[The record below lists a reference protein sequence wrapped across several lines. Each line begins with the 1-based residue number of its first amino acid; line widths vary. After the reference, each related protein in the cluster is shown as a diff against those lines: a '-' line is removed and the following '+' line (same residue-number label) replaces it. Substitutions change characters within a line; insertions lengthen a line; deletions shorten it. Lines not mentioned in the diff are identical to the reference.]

1 MSIIAL
7 LGQQRHLRE
16 LGLGIIASNTS
27 KCHAPQWLITQVSTC
42 PFLSLWTAPCSAPSD
57 KNAFQFSTSFLHV
70 TSRTLWTVYPLGDR
84 QMDLKRAGDA
94 SHRSSS
100 EKSDDCVRKQPPRCS
115 ETSKPLT
122 GLMDFS
128 LLMSAE
134 NEAKKKADRPLRNS
148 IKASESLIKA
158 DPNREILPDLPII
171 TAAKT
176 TYSACHW
183 LTEMAITIKTS
194 IGKKHE
200 KCNPFFSTRII
211 TKMLRLVYL
220 IRTPLSKTRD
230 QWQPQVF
237 RFQLNFILTD
247 EHLQHPKSNPRK
259 WAESNIFSSPP
270 GISALYRM
278 TRLSNVRRVEC
289 FSKILPYHHHFLI
302 FRRTIRAEYTLKT

>member
-1 MSIIAL
+1 MFRNIKAINGANGFQLANVSRKW
-7 LGQQRHLRE
+7 GQ
-16 LGLGIIASNTS
+16 
-27 KCHAPQWLITQVSTC
+27 
-42 PFLSLWTAPCSAPSD
+42 
-57 KNAFQFSTSFLHV
+57 
-70 TSRTLWTVYPLGDR
+70 
-84 QMDLKRAGDA
+84 
-94 SHRSSS
+94 
-100 EKSDDCVRKQPPRCS
+100 
-115 ETSKPLT
+115 
-122 GLMDFS
+122 
-128 LLMSAE
+128 
-134 NEAKKKADRPLRNS
+134 KKADRPLRNS

-194 IGKKHE
+194 MGKKHE

-302 FRRTIRAEYTLKT
+302 FRRTIREYTLKT